1 MAILCRVTR
10 GGYNESIH
18 LAYVVVVDSSGQV
31 VFKSGD
37 PAYITCARSVLK
49 PFQAAAVL
57 KSGAGDAAGFSEPE
71 LALMCASHNGE
82 AAHRKTVRSMLK
94 KLGFSSTLLECGR
107 HAPYD
112 RDTARDLVRKG
123 RQPTLLHNNCSGKHT
138 GMLALA
144 AHLGVDPAGYVRPE
158 HPVQKTILNLLQTYA
173 GVQEIP
179 LAVDGCSAP
188 TPFLS
193 LRMIASLYQRLAG
206 GEDPELERLFKA
218 MTAHPYL
225 VGGRH
230 RFDTAFITALGG
242 RAVTKIGGEGI
253 RGVGLR
259 RPDGETLGMALKVLD
274 GNQRCSPLATTTVL
288 NHLDLLSQEETN
300 QLSAFQVR
308 ERHNHRNILVGRI
321 RATLE
326 A

>member
-1 MAILCRVTR
+1 M
-10 GGYNESIH
+10 
-18 LAYVVVVDSSGQV
+18 VVDSSGQV
-31 VFKSGD
+31 LFKSGD
-37 PAYITCARSVLK
+37 SAYITCARSVLK

-57 KSGAGDAAGFSEPE
+57 KSG
-71 LALMCASHNGE
+71 
-82 AAHRKTVRSMLK
+82 
-94 KLGFSSTLLECGR
+94 
-107 HAPYD
+107 
-112 RDTARDLVRKG
+112 
-123 RQPTLLHNNCSGKHT
+123 
-138 GMLALA
+138 
-144 AHLGVDPAGYVRPE
+144 
-158 HPVQKTILNLLQTYA
+158 
-173 GVQEIP
+173 
-179 LAVDGCSAP
+179 AVDGCSAP

-225 VGGRH
+225 IGGRH

-253 RGVGLR
+253 RGVALR
-259 RPDGETLGMALKVLD
+259 RPNGETLGMALKVLD

-326 A
+326 P